1 MENKNIKRWTHFIT
15 AIVIISMGLFLYYGL
30 ENNLFSDMESLKQ
43 FIAEGGIWGP
53 LIFVL
58 IQIIQVV
65 IPIIPGGVSCA
76 AGVVLFGPWAGLLY
90 NYVGIVIGSFINF
103 YLARKYGTT
112 LVKSFVSES
121 TYDKYSNWLDKGK
134 KFDKFFAL
142 AIFFPVA
149 PDDFLCMLAG
159 LTKMSLKR
167 FSAIILLGKPA
178 SIAMYS
184 LTLIYAG
191 SWLEKFISLG

>member
-1 MENKNIKRWTHFIT
+1 MNNINIKKWTHTLT
-15 AIVIISMGLFLYYGL
+15 ALVIISIGIFIYYGV
-30 ENNLFSDMESLKQ
+30 ENHLFSDIGSLKQ
-43 FIAEGGIWGP
+43 FINNGGIWGP
-53 LIFVL
+53 LIFVI

-65 IPIIPGGVSCA
+65 IPIIPGGISCA
-76 AGVVLFGPWAGLLY
+76 AGVILFGPWAGLAY
-90 NYVGIVIGSFINF
+90 NYIGIVIGSFINF
-103 YLARKYGTT
+103 YLARQYGTT
-112 LVKSFVSES
+112 LVRTFVSET
-121 TYDKYSNWLDKGK
+121 TYEKYSNWLEKGK

-159 LTKMSLKR
+159 LTKMSIKK

-184 LTLIYAG
+184 LALVYAG
-191 SWLEKFISLG
+191 SWLGQFISLT

>member
-1 MENKNIKRWTHFIT
+1 MKNKNIKRWTHFIT
-15 AIVIISMGLFLYYGL
+15 AVILIIMGLFLYYGL
-30 ENNLFSDMESLKQ
+30 ENHLFSDMNSLKS
-43 FIAEGGIWGP
+43 FISKGGIWGP

-65 IPIIPGGVSCA
+65 ISIIPGGVSCA

-159 LTKMSLKR
+159 LTKMSLKK

-191 SWLEKFISLG
+191 SWLEKFISFG

>member
-15 AIVIISMGLFLYYGL
+15 AIVIISIGLLLYYGL
-30 ENNLFSDMESLKQ
+30 ENNLFSDMDSLKL

>member
-15 AIVIISMGLFLYYGL
+15 AIIIISMGLLLYYGL
-30 ENNLFSDMESLKQ
+30 ENNLFSDMNSLKQ

-103 YLARKYGTT
+103 YLARRYGTT
-112 LVKSFVSES
+112 LVKSFVSEN

-191 SWLEKFISLG
+191 SWLEKFITLG